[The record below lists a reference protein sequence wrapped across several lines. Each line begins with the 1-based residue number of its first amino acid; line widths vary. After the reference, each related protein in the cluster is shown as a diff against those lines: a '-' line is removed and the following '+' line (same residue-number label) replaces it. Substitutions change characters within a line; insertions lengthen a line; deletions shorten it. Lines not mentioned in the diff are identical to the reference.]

1 MQRLGISQVHCRV
14 FVFGRAYVCSGVQSS
29 AWLIISSL
37 EKGVLPAQINV
48 SLLHELETNIGM

>member
-14 FVFGRAYVCSGVQSS
+14 FAFGRTYVCSGVQSS

-37 EKGVLPAQINV
+37 EKVALPAQINA
-48 SLLHELETNIGM
+48 SLLHELGINIGM